1 MNSKGYRTN
10 ILGSDAEES
19 LPKHL
24 ANSQNLIQVILTVSI
39 SSGRHSETRSTPTVN
54 SAAESQSTIESL
66 KSLNTLIRQIS
77 LDLCPQEEA
86 VTSLGNWLKTI
97 SPEEYTQI
105 PQWTPE
111 MWAAYND
118 YKAKAEEQGRAH
130 KAYLAFS
137 ASHPKPSDPDE
148 NLERARLAIIWGQMS
163 LAAAEARLS
172 FLGEYQN
179 AFENKVSIQN
189 HIEEASKQIVSGRN
203 AIKKARRSHNDL
215 WNKNPGKANPEVFD
229 DVI

>member
-1 MNSKGYRTN
+1 MHTTWASTTSHPLVLPQD
-10 ILGSDAEES
+10 IPLLQDS
-19 LPKHL
+19 L
-24 ANSQNLIQVILTVSI
+24 SI
-39 SSGRHSETRSTPTVN
+39 SSARHSETRSTPAVN

-148 NLERARLAIIWGQMS
+148 NLERAR
-163 LAAAEARLS
+163 AAEARLS